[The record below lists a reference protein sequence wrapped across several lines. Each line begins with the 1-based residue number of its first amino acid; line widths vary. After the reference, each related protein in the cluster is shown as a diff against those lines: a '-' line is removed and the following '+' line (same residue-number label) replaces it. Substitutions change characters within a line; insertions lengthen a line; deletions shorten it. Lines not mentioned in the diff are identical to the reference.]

1 MLIKSNIQLLIY
13 VFRVYKGN
21 PYILYSDAILLFI
34 SQLCKHSGPIFP
46 YSKGTQMNLYD
57 RFFSIDLTSFNL
69 ISYYMFLSIY
79 F

>member
-1 MLIKSNIQLLIY
+1 MFFVHIKETPTSFTVMPSYFLFPNFVNIQDQSFHI
-13 VFRVYKGN
+13 
-21 PYILYSDAILLFI
+21 
-34 SQLCKHSGPIFP
+34 Q
-46 YSKGTQMNLYD
+46 KGTQMNLYD